1 MMELVIS
8 LSIGTILMAAEYFLS
23 AKLKN
28 PIWGGIIPF
37 ILIIA
42 TIYIFS
48 SGLLPLGK
56 NSLFPFILLI
66 SLMLG
71 DWISGREKYKK
82 NQQKELD
89 IMKAKDMGD

>member
-1 MMELVIS
+1 MMELFIS
-8 LSIGTILMAAEYFLS
+8 LGIAAILMAVEYLLS
-23 AKLKN
+23 AKLRN
-28 PIWGGIIPF
+28 PLWGGMIPL

-48 SGLLPLGK
+48 SGLLPLSK
-56 NSLFPFILLI
+56 DSLFPFILLI
-66 SLMLG
+66 SFMLG

-89 IMKAKDMGD
+89 KMKAKDMGD

>member
-1 MMELVIS
+1 MMELFIS
-8 LSIGTILMAAEYFLS
+8 LGIAAILMALEYLLS

-28 PIWGGIIPF
+28 PFWGGIIPL

-48 SGLLPLGK
+48 SRLLPL
-56 NSLFPFILLI
+56 NRDSLFPFILLI
-66 SLMLG
+66 SFMLG

-89 IMKAKDMGD
+89 KMKAKDMGD